1 MNRESGR
8 YVTTNSYQ
16 ERVKAFVPEPLPPSN
31 PTLVQESWLTHN
43 KSAELALARLSGMSG
58 LVSSGEWLIY
68 SALRREALL
77 TSQLEGTQ
85 ATLTDVF
92 DEEAGLSVANAD
104 DVEEVTQYLQ
114 AYRYVREQIN
124 SPHGLPVSVRL
135 LTEAHKILLHGIRGT
150 NKQPGHIR
158 TSQNWIGGS
167 RPGNAAFVPP
177 PPEYV
182 VDLLAD
188 LELFIHDERQSLPPL
203 VKIALVHAQFEMIH
217 PFLDGNGRIGRLL
230 IAMLLETWEVLPEP
244 LLYVSGYLKKHQLE
258 YYRCL
263 SEIRSN
269 GNWEQWIVFFL
280 EGVEIAAEEAQHSI
294 IQIASLLAMDRKKLL
309 ENKSSSL
316 QALRLFE
323 LLPVMPKLTAER
335 AQQELGVTFP
345 TASLAIKVL
354 ENADI
359 LVETTGRSRGKSY
372 IYRRYVDLLINDL

>member
-1 MNRESGR
+1 M
-8 YVTTNSYQ
+8 
-16 ERVKAFVPEPLPPSN
+16 
-31 PTLVQESWLTHN
+31 
-43 KSAELALARLSGMSG
+43 
-58 LVSSGEWLIY
+58 IY

-203 VKIALVHAQFEMIH
+203 VKIALVHAQFETIH

-372 IYRRYVDLLINDL
+372 IYRRYVDLLRHDL